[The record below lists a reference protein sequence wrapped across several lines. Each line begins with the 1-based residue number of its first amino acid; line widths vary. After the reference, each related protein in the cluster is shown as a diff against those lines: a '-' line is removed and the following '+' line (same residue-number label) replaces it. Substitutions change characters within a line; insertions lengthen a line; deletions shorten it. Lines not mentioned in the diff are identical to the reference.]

1 MAGLIDVDAERAR
14 LEKEI
19 AKLESGMR
27 SVSGKL
33 NNKKFM
39 DNAPEAVVTKERAK
53 AEQMSTAMAALK
65 VKLEELLKI

>member
-19 AKLESGMR
+19 AKLESGMKA
-27 SVSGKL
+27 VSAKL

-39 DNAPEAVVTKERAK
+39 DNAPDAVVEKERSK
-53 AEQMSTAMAALK
+53 AEQMSAALSALQE
-65 VKLEELLKI
+65 KLEQLLAM